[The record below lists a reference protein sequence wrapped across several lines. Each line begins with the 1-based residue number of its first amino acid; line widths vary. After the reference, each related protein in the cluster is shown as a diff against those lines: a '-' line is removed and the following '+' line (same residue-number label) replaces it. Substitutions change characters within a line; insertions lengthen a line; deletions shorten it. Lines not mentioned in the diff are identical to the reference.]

1 MRRKVKILTSAQVL
15 CDAVSLSFYLISCH
29 SPLLPTLS
37 LTGLYLAAQTCTDL
51 QPQGL
56 CTCYPLCLE
65 CFMLPFSTLCSLPAL
80 TNFTQPQPIAHHS
93 LPLGP
98 GGELSLSCPISNLVL
113 TPSQPLIPV
122 AGVSVIVL
130 LTHLC
135 LHLPQLNCDV
145 LQNKYRVSLIFC
157 GIPST

>member
-1 MRRKVKILTSAQVL
+1 MLTSAQAL

-29 SPLLPTLS
+29 SSSLPTLS
-37 LTGLYLAAQTCTDL
+37 HTGLYLAAQTCTDL

-65 CFMLPFSTLCSLPAL
+65 CFMLPFSTLCPLPIL
-80 TNFTQPQPIAHHS
+80 TFTQPQPIAHHS

-98 GGELSLSCPISNLVL
+98 GGEVPGSLSCPISNLVL

-130 LTHLC
+130 LTCLC
-135 LHLPQLNCDV
+135 LHLPQPNCDV
-145 LQNKYRVSLIFC
+145 LQNKYRVLLIFC